1 MRSPYNHYISTIPSR
16 LHYVGICRL
25 PSHQSFGLAPR
36 VRVVTSYESSRDHI
50 QRVITYG
57 VSELFADDYKWA
69 LPATRQAFQFATLHI
84 TSFFL
89 TFLLPFL
96 LTSSP
101 SSPLP
106 SPQQQQHHHPHHPHH
121 HTTGAMAPQPEP
133 SGHSFPDFADGDVRV
148 VLTGS
153 RQYRLH
159 SGVLKNSSSVM

>member
-25 PSHQSFGLAPR
+25 PSHRSFGLAPR
-36 VRVVTSYESSRDHI
+36 VRVVRSYESSRDYM
-50 QRVITYG
+50 QRVITYS

-96 LTSSP
+96 LTYSP

-106 SPQQQQHHHPHHPHH
+106 SPQQQHHHPHHPHH

>member
-1 MRSPYNHYISTIPSR
+1 MSEFAVSLHIRASALHLEYVLSR
-16 LHYVGICRL
+16 
-25 PSHQSFGLAPR
+25 
-36 VRVVTSYESSRDHI
+36 VTSC
-50 QRVITYG
+50 RVITCSA
-57 VSELFADDYKWA
+57 SELFADDHKWA
-69 LPATRQAFQFATLHI
+69 LPATRQAFQFASLHI